1 MKHYDAVFLLD
12 VIEHINNDAEFLG
25 AALRHLRPGGVI
37 VPGNMQLFSDYD
49 RVQGH
54 LRRYA
59 EDQLARLFDRC
70 GVEAQNL
77 QLWGLLM
84 VPFLFVRKML
94 LDHKESQGAERILGR
109 GFVPPNGIARAL
121 FQGLKNI
128 ETAVPFPIPFGT
140 SILAWG
146 NLPTLSND

>member
-1 MKHYDAVFLLD
+1 LYNIFEEKSSLVKHYDAVFLLD
-12 VIEHINNDAEFLG
+12 VIEHINNDA
-25 AALRHLRPGGVI
+25 
-37 VPGNMQLFSDYD
+37 D